1 MPRVKYVSSMK
12 SKLSDI
18 SNLKGKWRNRN
29 EFNVIQSGCG
39 YIRQLQVK
47 NTIEWGI
54 YSFTN
59 KIFNYPDTLPGGF
72 QVKVLMLFELW
83 KPT

>member
-1 MPRVKYVSSMK
+1 MFPQWNRNYLILAIWKENEEIETSSM
-12 SKLSDI
+12 L
-18 SNLKGKWRNRN
+18 SNLVAGTFDSFK
-29 EFNVIQSGCG
+29 
-39 YIRQLQVK
+39 LK

>member
-18 SNLKGKWRNRN
+18 SNLKVKN
-29 EFNVIQSGCG
+29 EEIETSSMLSNLVAGTFDSFK
-39 YIRQLQVK
+39 LK

-72 QVKVLMLFELW
+72 QVKVLMLFEL
-83 KPT
+83 

>member
-18 SNLKGKWRNRN
+18 SKLRKENEEIETSSMLSNLVAGTFDSFK
-29 EFNVIQSGCG
+29 
-39 YIRQLQVK
+39 LK

-72 QVKVLMLFELW
+72 QVKVLMLFEL
-83 KPT
+83 

>member
-1 MPRVKYVSSMK
+1 MFPQWNRNYLIQAIWKENEEIETSSM
-12 SKLSDI
+12 L
-18 SNLKGKWRNRN
+18 SNLVAGTFDSFK
-29 EFNVIQSGCG
+29 
-39 YIRQLQVK
+39 LK

>member
-1 MPRVKYVSSMK
+1 M
-12 SKLSDI
+12 L
-18 SNLKGKWRNRN
+18 SNLVVGTFDSFK
-29 EFNVIQSGCG
+29 
-39 YIRQLQVK
+39 LK

-59 KIFNYPDTLPGGF
+59 KIVSYPDTLSGGF
-72 QVKVLMLFELW
+72 EVKVLMLFELW

>member
-1 MPRVKYVSSMK
+1 M
-12 SKLSDI
+12 L
-18 SNLKGKWRNRN
+18 SNLVAGTFDTFK
-29 EFNVIQSGCG
+29 
-39 YIRQLQVK
+39 LK
-47 NTIEWGI
+47 NTIEWEI

>member
-29 EFNVIQSGCG
+29 EFNVIQSGCE

-47 NTIEWGI
+47 KYNWMGDI
-54 YSFTN
+54 
-59 KIFNYPDTLPGGF
+59 
-72 QVKVLMLFELW
+72 LFY
-83 KPT
+83 K

>member
-1 MPRVKYVSSMK
+1 MK

-18 SNLKGKWRNRN
+18 SNLKVKN
-29 EFNVIQSGCG
+29 EEIETSSMLSNLVAGTFDSFK
-39 YIRQLQVK
+39 LK

-72 QVKVLMLFELW
+72 QVKVLMLFEL
-83 KPT
+83 